1 MAKTKTVFTKEELLR
16 NFFSCGVS
24 FCGRTKR
31 TAKGCYYY
39 CENGMIY
46 YTNPTLYKPT
56 KVILKQILE
65 KPIIVL
71 YHTDD
76 YAIQNIYQY
85 DIRHYVNH
93 SVKIIIIHN
102 TFDDNLRN
110 NNLESYFIKEYMY
123 DLGFKK
129 LTALNNLQRAINN
142 KSYSN
147 IKYLYDDFINANSN
161 YIYHFN
167 KLKYKYIHYI
177 YSINGKQTNNIK
189 DYYLENIKYNYF
201 VPYYTSNSFNAKLCY
216 KKYNDYSFKQV
227 YYETLTISDI
237 SKLDYKLWYHKYI
250 YLNNRYRPNFI
261 TSKHIKKAY
270 ENKADF
276 EWLVMQYNHK
286 GANIDINDSKWL
298 F

>member
-1 MAKTKTVFTKEELLR
+1 
-16 NFFSCGVS
+16 
-24 FCGRTKR
+24 
-31 TAKGCYYY
+31 
-39 CENGMIY
+39 MIY

-286 GANIDINDSKWL
+286 GANIDINNSKWL